1 MLSGEYFV
9 QVFILG
15 IRSWILGDY
24 AKRLEGLEKEVKDL
38 RQKVDDLARGYQDIL
53 KELLQL
59 QKSLEAKADKK
70 ETEGELESLSKL
82 VMAVYDKIKEME
94 TVNQLSLGESLD
106 KNEEELLVL
115 DYLRQG
121 YSSPSELLS
130 RLKFGNKKLYAIL
143 KRLKAKGKVRKLR
156 KGKRVYY
163 VLIEE

>member
-1 MLSGEYFV
+1 M
-9 QVFILG
+9 G
-15 IRSWILGDY
+15 IRSWLLKPY
-24 AKRLEGLEKEVKDL
+24 LEALESQSKELLNLKDEVKGL
-38 RQKVDDLARGYQDIL
+38 QEKVDDLANGYQDIL

-59 QKSLEAKADKK
+59 QKSLETKADKK
-70 ETEGELESLSKL
+70 ETERELESLSKL
-82 VMAVYDKIKEME
+82 VMAVYDKIKELE

-121 YSSPSELLS
+121 YGSPSELLS

-143 KRLKAKGKVRKLR
+143 RRLEAKGKVRKVR

-163 VLIEE
+163 MLVEG

>member
-1 MLSGEYFV
+1 V
-9 QVFILG
+9 G
-15 IRSWILGDY
+15 IRSWLLKPY
-24 AKRLEGLEKEVKDL
+24 LEALESQSKELLNLKDEVKGL
-38 RQKVDDLARGYQDIL
+38 QEKVDDLANGYQDIL

-59 QKSLEAKADKK
+59 QKSLETKADKK
-70 ETEGELESLSKL
+70 ETERELESLSKL
-82 VMAVYDKIKEME
+82 VMAVYDKIKELE

-121 YSSPSELLS
+121 YGSPSELLS

-143 KRLKAKGKVRKLR
+143 RRLEAKGKVRKVR

-163 VLIEE
+163 MLVEG